1 MMGENTDGQNTFI
14 TYHYSFLKHTNSVFD
29 AKHKVVSKFEM
40 F

>member
-14 TYHYSFLKHTNSVFD
+14 TSLFFFKTYSVFD

>member
-1 MMGENTDGQNTFI
+1 MMGENTDGQNTFYHI
-14 TYHYSFLKHTNSVFD
+14 SLFFFKTYSVFD